1 MPSTTNIDTVDSL
14 ALLSLKCASR
24 TFDLSSRLAHVSMRD
39 QIVRAQLLARDLRA
53 FDEDARRVLVVGAGV
68 AGTAFAMAAAAAGFN
83 VVLLEAEGSAL
94 KLQSAVTTRYVGPFM
109 YEWPSAF
116 HDDQAYPPKASR
128 HLGDAPVTTPRW
140 GEQQPVA
147 ASAMAGQYLDWLK
160 TARAALGPD
169 GPSLWFDV
177 DKGQVKAFVHT
188 FVLAASANFRRWMA
202 GFALLPMPPLG
213 VTSACRDP
221 DNPPDAPALA
231 VFVPDYVVLAAG
243 VGQEKTSLPAGEG
256 ENEPASGRR
265 FWQDDDLKK
274 PLAATQEIGVFGGGD
289 GALQD
294 VLRLLTQFDHPLE
307 LIAHL
312 RQDAVVAALLDRER
326 DALLAIEQQSRLIG
340 TWTLGNA
347 VFAGIDAACREVAE
361 RLAAEPALRK
371 QLAQGMRPG
380 RGFVRHFVRKSH
392 FTKAYLLN
400 RFAVHLI
407 ASSRAAAQALNEKH
421 GTGRV
426 GYQLYFGAEAQASAV
441 ATSGRASKRIEV
453 EVKLPDDRLENF
465 EFDDVVVR
473 LQLEDQAVGASQMIQ
488 LSARDNGL
496 RTAIAQVPLPFVMSH
511 SNP

>member
-39 QIVRAQLLARDLRA
+39 QIVRAQLLARDLRS
-53 FDEDARRVLVVGAGV
+53 FDHDGRRVLVVGAGI
-68 AGTAFAMAAAAAGFN
+68 AGTAFAIEAVAAHFEI
-83 VVLLEAEGSAL
+83 VLLEAEASAL

-116 HDDQAYPPKASR
+116 HDDQSYPPDPSR
-128 HLGDAPVTTPRW
+128 HLGDAPAHTPHW

-160 TARAALGPD
+160 AARVALGPL

-177 DKGQVKAFVHT
+177 DKAQVKAFVRT
-188 FVLAASANFRRWMA
+188 FVVAASANFRRWMA
-202 GFALLPMPPLG
+202 GFPLLPMPPLG
-213 VTSACRDP
+213 IMSGRADA
-221 DNPPDAPALA
+221 DNPPGAPALA
-231 VFVPDYVVLAAG
+231 AFVPDYVVLAAG
-243 VGQEKTSLPAGEG
+243 MGQETTALPVGKG
-256 ENEPASGRR
+256 KSVPASGRR
-265 FWQDDDLKK
+265 FWQNDDLKK
-274 PLAATQEIGVFGGGD
+274 PLAADQEIGVFGGGD

-294 VLRLLTQFDHPLE
+294 VLRLLTQFNHPLE

-312 RQDAVVAALLDRER
+312 REDATVAALLDRER

-347 VFAGIDAACREVAE
+347 VFAGVDAACREVAE

-371 QLAQGMRPG
+371 QLAGGMRSG
-380 RGFVRHFVRKSH
+380 KGAVCHFVRKVH
-392 FTKAYLLN
+392 FSKAYLLN
-400 RFAVHLI
+400 RFVVHLI
-407 ASSRAAAQALNEKH
+407 ASSRAAADALNEEDWQGH
-421 GTGRV
+421 V
-426 GYQLYFGAEAQASAV
+426 GYRLYFGAEPEASAA
-441 ATSGRASKRIEV
+441 ATGGAASKRIEV
-453 EVKLPDDRLENF
+453 TVNLPAGRLETF